1 MAGTISARDRRL
13 ETGWQF
19 REIYRLGHSYQGV
32 LMSLVSLSR
41 PDEYARVGY
50 VASRRVGGAV
60 KRNRAKRLLRESYR
74 AVPSMCRALPR
85 WRVWIARQACAS
97 ASLVDVSSEMLRLLE
112 REAR

>member
-1 MAGTISARDRRL
+1 MADAIASRDRRL

-41 PDEYARVGY
+41 PDEHARVGF
-50 VASRRVGGAV
+50 VASRKVGCAV
-60 KRNRAKRLLRESYR
+60 KRNRATRLLRESFRAMPSARR
-74 AVPSMCRALPR
+74 AVPR
-85 WRVWIARQACAS
+85 WRVWIARHACAS
-97 ASLVDVSSEMLRLLE
+97 ASLPQVSSEMLRLLE

>member
-1 MAGTISARDRRL
+1 MAGTISARERRL

-50 VASRRVGGAV
+50 VASRKVGGAV

-74 AVPSMCRALPR
+74 GVPSARRALPR
-85 WRVWIARQACAS
+85 WRIWIARQACAS
-97 ASLVDVSSEMLRLLE
+97 ASLVDVSREMHRLLD

>member
-50 VASRRVGGAV
+50 VASRKVGGAV

-74 AVPSMCRALPR
+74 AVPSARRALPR
-85 WRVWIARQACAS
+85 WRIWIAREACAS
-97 ASLVDVSSEMLRLLE
+97 ASLVDVSREMLRLLD
-112 REAR
+112 REGR